1 MSSSNH
7 NIYTN
12 STGKISIGSQDTKE
26 CYVQNGYLYLS
37 GSSGDFT
44 GSTMA
49 VNKEY
54 VDSVASGLDVKD
66 SVRVASTGNVDLAN
80 DVYNGVTLDG
90 VVLSTGDRVLLKDQ
104 TTGSENGIYIVG
116 ANAAAIA
123 RSPDMD
129 DNAEVT
135 SGLFTFVESGS
146 SNADAGFV
154 LTTDGSITVGT
165 TAIAF
170 SQFSGAGSLNAG
182 TGISKSGNTF
192 NIDSDQAFGTVS
204 FTGGVSANGGITVD
218 TNKFIVADTTGNT
231 TIAGTLD
238 VTGDTSVSTLD
249 SSGATSLAT
258 GGAAVAI
265 NASGSMTT
273 VKGTLNVDEAVTLDS
288 SLDVTGDTSV
298 STLDSTGATSLAT
311 GGAAVAI
318 NASGSMTTVKGT
330 LNVDEAVTLDST
342 LDVTGDTS
350 VSTLDSSGATSL
362 ATGGAAVAINASGS
376 MTTVK
381 GTLNVDE
388 AVTLDSTLDVTGDT
402 SVSTLDSSGATSLAT
417 GGAAVAINASGS
429 MTTVKG
435 TLNVDEAVTLDSTLD
450 VTGDTSVSTLDSSGA
465 TSLATGGAAVAI
477 NASGSMTTVKGTLN
491 VDEAATFDTTVG
503 ITGDLTVDGG
513 DIVAS
518 TAENAINIFAT
529 TTGKT
534 TLGGGAVDVGA
545 TGTATTIKGTLNVDE
560 AVTLDTTLTVT
571 GTTTMNGAVTL
582 GDASTDDVVVTGSLA
597 SHLVPKTDSTYN
609 LGSSSIAFTNAYVDN
624 IVSVSDRRLKENI
637 KDQNL
642 GLDFI
647 NKLRPVSYNM
657 IDDDDKKV
665 HNGLIAQEVE
675 EVLAESGI
683 SLDETSTV
691 MYNSEA
697 DKYRMNYIEFVSPL
711 IKSVQ
716 ELKAENDSLKQTN
729 DALLARLEALEA
741 KVNN

>member
-388 AVTLDSTLDVTGDT
+388 A
-402 SVSTLDSSGATSLAT
+402 
-417 GGAAVAINASGS
+417 
-429 MTTVKG
+429 
-435 TLNVDEAVTLDSTLD
+435 
-450 VTGDTSVSTLDSSGA
+450 
-465 TSLATGGAAVAI
+465 
-477 NASGSMTTVKGTLN
+477 
-491 VDEAATFDTTVG
+491 ATFDTTVG

>member
-1 MSSSNH
+1 
-7 NIYTN
+7 
-12 STGKISIGSQDTKE
+12 
-26 CYVQNGYLYLS
+26 
-37 GSSGDFT
+37 SGDFT

-265 NASGSMTT
+265 N
-273 VKGTLNVDEAVTLDS
+273 
-288 SLDVTGDTSV
+288 
-298 STLDSTGATSLAT
+298 
-311 GGAAVAI
+311 
-318 NASGSMTTVKGT
+318 
-330 LNVDEAVTLDST
+330 
-342 LDVTGDTS
+342 
-350 VSTLDSSGATSL
+350 
-362 ATGGAAVAINASGS
+362 
-376 MTTVK
+376 
-381 GTLNVDE
+381 
-388 AVTLDSTLDVTGDT
+388 
-402 SVSTLDSSGATSLAT
+402 
-417 GGAAVAINASGS
+417 
-429 MTTVKG
+429 
-435 TLNVDEAVTLDSTLD
+435 
-450 VTGDTSVSTLDSSGA
+450 
-465 TSLATGGAAVAI
+465 
-477 NASGSMTTVKGTLN
+477 
-491 VDEAATFDTTVG
+491 
-503 ITGDLTVDGG
+503 
-513 DIVAS
+513 
-518 TAENAINIFAT
+518 
-529 TTGKT
+529 
-534 TLGGGAVDVGA
+534 
-545 TGTATTIKGTLNVDE
+545 
-560 AVTLDTTLTVT
+560 
-571 GTTTMNGAVTL
+571 
-582 GDASTDDVVVTGSLA
+582 
-597 SHLVPKTDSTYN
+597 
-609 LGSSSIAFTNAYVDN
+609 
-624 IVSVSDRRLKENI
+624 
-637 KDQNL
+637 
-642 GLDFI
+642 
-647 NKLRPVSYNM
+647 
-657 IDDDDKKV
+657 
-665 HNGLIAQEVE
+665 
-675 EVLAESGI
+675 
-683 SLDETSTV
+683 
-691 MYNSEA
+691 
-697 DKYRMNYIEFVSPL
+697 
-711 IKSVQ
+711 
-716 ELKAENDSLKQTN
+716 
-729 DALLARLEALEA
+729 
-741 KVNN
+741 

>member
-231 TIAGTLD
+231 TIAG
-238 VTGDTSVSTLD
+238 
-249 SSGATSLAT
+249 
-258 GGAAVAI
+258 
-265 NASGSMTT
+265 
-273 VKGTLNVDEAVTLDS
+273 
-288 SLDVTGDTSV
+288 
-298 STLDSTGATSLAT
+298 
-311 GGAAVAI
+311 
-318 NASGSMTTVKGT
+318 
-330 LNVDEAVTLDST
+330 
-342 LDVTGDTS
+342 
-350 VSTLDSSGATSL
+350 
-362 ATGGAAVAINASGS
+362 
-376 MTTVK
+376 
-381 GTLNVDE
+381 
-388 AVTLDSTLDVTGDT
+388 
-402 SVSTLDSSGATSLAT
+402 
-417 GGAAVAINASGS
+417 
-429 MTTVKG
+429 
-435 TLNVDEAVTLDSTLD
+435 TLD

>member
-80 DVYNGVTLDG
+80 DVYNGVTVDG
-90 VVLSTGDRVLLKDQ
+90 VVLATGDRILLKDQ

-123 RSPDMD
+123 RSTDMD

-135 SGLFTFVESGS
+135 SGLFTFVEAGS

-265 NASGSMTT
+265 NASGS
-273 VKGTLNVDEAVTLDS
+273 A
-288 SLDVTGDTSV
+288 
-298 STLDSTGATSLAT
+298 
-311 GGAAVAI
+311 
-318 NASGSMTTVKGT
+318 
-330 LNVDEAVTLDST
+330 
-342 LDVTGDTS
+342 
-350 VSTLDSSGATSL
+350 
-362 ATGGAAVAINASGS
+362 
-376 MTTVK
+376 
-381 GTLNVDE
+381 
-388 AVTLDSTLDVTGDT
+388 
-402 SVSTLDSSGATSLAT
+402 
-417 GGAAVAINASGS
+417 
-429 MTTVKG
+429 
-435 TLNVDEAVTLDSTLD
+435 
-450 VTGDTSVSTLDSSGA
+450 
-465 TSLATGGAAVAI
+465 
-477 NASGSMTTVKGTLN
+477 TTVKGTLN

-545 TGTATTIKGTLNVDE
+545 TGTATTVKGTLNVDEAVTLDTTLYVAGATQMGGHLSIGSGGIASVNATSGNISTGGELLSAGATSLATTSGAVNLGSAGQTTTVKGTLNVDEAATFDTTVGITGDLTVDGGDIVASTAENAINIFATTTGKTTLGGGAVDVGATGTATTVKGTLNVDEAVTLDTTLGVTGAASLSSTLDVTGDTSVSTLDSSGATSLATGGAAVAINASGSMTTVKGELNVDE

-571 GTTTMNGAVTL
+571 GASTMNGAVTL
-582 GDASTDDVVVTGSLA
+582 GDASGDDITITGSLA

-657 IDDDDKKV
+657 IDDEEKKV

-683 SLDETSTV
+683 AMKDTSTV
-691 MYNSEA
+691 MYNEEA
-697 DKYRMNYIEFVSPL
+697 DKYRMNYIELVSPL